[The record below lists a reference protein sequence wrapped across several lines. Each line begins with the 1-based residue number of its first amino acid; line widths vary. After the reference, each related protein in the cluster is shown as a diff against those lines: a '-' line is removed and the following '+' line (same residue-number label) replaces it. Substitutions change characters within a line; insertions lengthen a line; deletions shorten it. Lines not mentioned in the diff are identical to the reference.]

1 MSKIVIIGAG
11 AMGSAFALPCLDNNH
26 DINIVGTHL
35 ENEFI
40 DNLKKNNNL
49 HLGLN
54 VQIPKEIKL
63 FKFDKFDE
71 LLKSNVDLIVLG
83 ISSKG
88 IEWVSDQLSRIY
100 KDSRTPKL
108 LMLTKGL
115 SIHNNHYELLVD
127 KLERLLTERKITN
140 VNISAVGGPCLAA
153 GLANRV
159 HSSVVIANKDIHV
172 AKQIAD
178 MLNTNYYHT
187 SHSDDLNGVE
197 VSAAIKNIFSMAV
210 GAAKGLCSQNI
221 SNEVREKNYLNTASA
236 LVKQSI
242 YEMEIF
248 VQHLKGKKETVK
260 GLAGLGDLYVSSGG
274 GRNAKMGS
282 YIGEGLTFSEAKK
295 TKMEKVTVEGADL
308 ALEIGSKVNE
318 DFSRRDLP
326 LMLGMINAIINDK
339 KLETRTFDLST
350 GDFVMFPSSLF
361 HRTTPFSSSKKR
373 VCFAFD
379 LAPDELI
386 S

>member
-11 AMGSAFALPCLDNNH
+11 AMGTAFSLPCLDNNH

-35 ENEFI
+35 ENQFVE
-40 DNLKKNNNL
+40 NLKKNNNL
-49 HLGLN
+49 HPGLN
-54 VQIPKEIKL
+54 TEIPQEIKI
-63 FKFDKFDE
+63 FKFEKFDE

-88 IEWVSDQLSRIY
+88 IEWVSDQLGRLY
-100 KDSRTPKL
+100 KDSKIPKL

-115 SIHNNHYELLVD
+115 SVHNNQYELLVD
-127 KLERLLTERKITN
+127 KLERLLVDRGISD
-140 VNISAVGGPCLAA
+140 VDISAVGGPCLAT

-159 HSSVVIANKDIHV
+159 HSSVVIANKDLKT
-172 AKQIAD
+172 AKKIAD

-210 GAAKGLCSQNI
+210 GAAKGLCSNNI

-236 LVKQSI
+236 LIKQSVH
-242 YEMEIF
+242 EMEIF
-248 VQHLKGKKETVK
+248 VEHLKGNKETVK

-295 TKMEKVTVEGADL
+295 SKMEKITVEGADL
-308 ALEIGSKVNE
+308 AKEIAKKVNQ
-318 DFSRRDLP
+318 DFDKKTLP
-326 LMLGMINAIINDK
+326 LMLGMINAVVDDK
-339 KLETRTFDLST
+339 KLELDWESFR
-350 GDFVMFPSSLF
+350 
-361 HRTTPFSSSKKR
+361 
-373 VCFAFD
+373 
-379 LAPDELI
+379 
-386 S
+386 

>member
-40 DNLKKNNNL
+40 DDFKKNGNF
-49 HLGLN
+49 HVGLKTK
-54 VQIPKEIKL
+54 IPQEIKF
-63 FKFDKFDE
+63 FKFEKFGE
-71 LLKSNVDLIVLG
+71 LLNSKIDLIVLG

-88 IEWVSDQLSRIY
+88 IEWVADQLSKLY
-100 KDSRTPKL
+100 KSKELPQL

-115 SIHNNHYELLVD
+115 SIHKNQYELLVD
-127 KLERLLTERKITN
+127 KLKRLLSEKGISKID
-140 VNISAVGGPCLAA
+140 ISAVGGPCLAS

-159 HSSVVIANKDIHV
+159 HSSVVIANKNKQT
-172 AKQIAD
+172 AKKIAD
-178 MLNTNYYHT
+178 MLNTSYYHT
-187 SHSDDLNGVE
+187 SYSDDLNGVE

-210 GAAKGLCSQNI
+210 GAAKGLCSSNA
-221 SNEVREKNYLNTASA
+221 SNEIREKNYLNTASA
-236 LVKQSI
+236 IIKQSI
-242 YEMEIF
+242 TEMEIF
-248 VQHLKGKKETVK
+248 VEHLKGKKETVK

-308 ALEIGSKVNE
+308 AKEIAKKVNE
-318 DFSRRDLP
+318 DFDKEKLP
-326 LMLGMINAIINDK
+326 LMLSMINAIVDDK
-339 KLETRTFDLST
+339 KLELNWE
-350 GDFVMFPSSLF
+350 
-361 HRTTPFSSSKKR
+361 
-373 VCFAFD
+373 AFR
-379 LAPDELI
+379 
-386 S
+386 

>member
-11 AMGSAFALPCLDNNH
+11 AMGSAFALPCLDNKH

-35 ENEFI
+35 ENDFI
-40 DNLKKNNNL
+40 DNLKKNGNL
-49 HLGLN
+49 HPGLN
-54 VQIPKEIKL
+54 TKIPNEIKI
-63 FKFDKFDE
+63 FKFDKFNE

-88 IEWVSDQLSRIY
+88 IEWVANQLSSLYNGKHMPR
-100 KDSRTPKL
+100 L

-115 SIHNNHYELLVD
+115 SIYNNQYELLVD
-127 KLERLLTERKITN
+127 KLKRLLGERGIVK
-140 VNISAVGGPCLAA
+140 VDISAVGGPCLAA

-159 HSSVVIANKDIHV
+159 HSSVIIANNKIET
-172 AKQIAD
+172 AKEIAD

-187 SHSDDLNGVE
+187 SHSNDLNGVE

-210 GAAKGLCSQNI
+210 GAAKGLCSTNI
-221 SNEVREKNYLNTASA
+221 SSEVREKNYLNTASA
-236 LVKQSI
+236 LIKQSI

-248 VQHLKGKKETVK
+248 VEHLKGKKETVK

-282 YIGEGLTFSEAKK
+282 YIGEGLTFSEAKR

-308 ALEIGSKVNE
+308 AREIAKKVNE
-318 DFSRRDLP
+318 DFDEKKLP
-326 LMLGMINAIINDK
+326 LMLGMINAIVNDQ
-339 KLETRTFDLST
+339 KLNLNWE
-350 GDFVMFPSSLF
+350 
-361 HRTTPFSSSKKR
+361 
-373 VCFAFD
+373 AFR
-379 LAPDELI
+379 
-386 S
+386 

>member
-40 DNLKKNNNL
+40 DNLKENNNF
-49 HLGLN
+49 HPGLN
-54 VQIPKEIKL
+54 TSIPKEVKIL
-63 FKFDKFDE
+63 KFDKFHE
-71 LLKSNVDLIVLG
+71 ILNTRVDLIVLG

-88 IEWVSDQLSRIY
+88 IDWVSDQLSTIFKK
-100 KDSRTPKL
+100 KDLPKL

-115 SIHNNHYELLVD
+115 SIHKNQYELLVD
-127 KLERLLTERKITN
+127 KLERLFVEKGITKT
-140 VNISAVGGPCLAA
+140 NISAVGGPCLAA

-159 HSSVVIANKDIHV
+159 HTSVVIANKDLTI
-172 AKQIAD
+172 AKKIAD

-187 SHSDDLNGVE
+187 SYSDDLNGVE

-210 GAAKGLCSQNI
+210 GAARGLCSKNV

-236 LVKQSI
+236 LIKQSI
-242 YEMEIF
+242 FEMEIF
-248 VQHLKGKKETVK
+248 VEHLKGKKETVK

-295 TKMEKVTVEGADL
+295 KKMEKVTVEGADL
-308 ALEIGSKVNE
+308 AKEIAKKVKE
-318 DFSRRDLP
+318 DFDQKKLP
-326 LMLGMINAIINDK
+326 LMLGMINAIVDDK
-339 KLETRTFDLST
+339 KLELDWESFR
-350 GDFVMFPSSLF
+350 
-361 HRTTPFSSSKKR
+361 
-373 VCFAFD
+373 
-379 LAPDELI
+379 
-386 S
+386 

>member
-11 AMGSAFALPCLDNNH
+11 AMGSAFALPCMDNNH

-35 ENEFI
+35 ENDFI
-40 DNLKKNNNL
+40 DQLKIKNNL
-49 HLGLN
+49 HPGLN
-54 VQIPKEIKL
+54 TKIPKEIKI
-63 FKFDKFDE
+63 FKFENFNE

-88 IEWVSDQLSRIY
+88 IKWVADQLSRHY
-100 KDSRTPKL
+100 KDVKIPKL

-115 SIHNNHYELLVD
+115 SIHNNQYELLVD
-127 KLERLLTERKITN
+127 KLERLLKDRGIKH
-140 VNISAVGGPCLAA
+140 VDISAVGGPCLAA

-159 HSSVVIANKDIHV
+159 HSSVVIANKDIKT
-172 AKQIAD
+172 AKEIAD

-187 SHSDDLNGVE
+187 SHSNDLNGVE

-210 GAAKGLCSQNI
+210 GAAKGLCSKNI

-236 LVKQSI
+236 LIKQSI
-242 YEMEIF
+242 HEMEIF
-248 VQHLKGKKETVK
+248 VEHLKGKKETVK

-295 TKMEKVTVEGADL
+295 TKMEKVRLKERIL
-308 ALEIGSKVNE
+308 L
-318 DFSRRDLP
+318 
-326 LMLGMINAIINDK
+326 K
-339 KLETRTFDLST
+339 KLL
-350 GDFVMFPSSLF
+350 
-361 HRTTPFSSSKKR
+361 KK
-373 VCFAFD
+373 
-379 LAPDELI
+379 
-386 S
+386 

>member
-1 MSKIVIIGAG
+1 MSKIIIIGAG

-35 ENEFI
+35 ENDFI
-40 DNLKKNNNL
+40 DTLKKNNNL
-49 HLGLN
+49 HPGLN
-54 VQIPKEIKL
+54 VDIPKEIKI
-63 FKFDKFDE
+63 FKFEKFDE
-71 LLKSNVDLIVLG
+71 LLESNVDMIVLG

-88 IEWVSDQLSRIY
+88 IEWVADQLSRLFIG
-100 KDSRTPKL
+100 KKLPKL

-115 SIHNNHYELLVD
+115 SIYKNQYELLVD
-127 KLERLLTERKITN
+127 KLERLLAERGITN
-140 VNISAVGGPCLAA
+140 LNISAVGGPCLAA

-159 HSSVVIANKDIHV
+159 HSSVVIANKDIQT
-172 AKQIAD
+172 AKKIAD

-187 SHSDDLNGVE
+187 SHSNDLNGVE

-210 GAAKGLCSQNI
+210 GAAKGLCSHNI
-221 SNEVREKNYLNTASA
+221 SDEVREKNYLNTASA
-236 LVKQSI
+236 LIKQSI

-248 VQHLKGKKETVK
+248 VEHLKGKKETVK

-308 ALEIGSKVNE
+308 AKEIAKKVNE
-318 DFSRRDLP
+318 DFDQKKLP
-326 LMLGMINAIINDK
+326 LMLGMINAIVNDK
-339 KLETRTFDLST
+339 ELDLDWDS
-350 GDFVMFPSSLF
+350 F
-361 HRTTPFSSSKKR
+361 R
-373 VCFAFD
+373 
-379 LAPDELI
+379 
-386 S
+386 

>member
-40 DNLKKNNNL
+40 DSFKKNSNL
-49 HLGLN
+49 HPGLN
-54 VQIPKEIKL
+54 TQIPQEVKI
-63 FKFDKFDE
+63 FKFEKFDE

-88 IEWVSDQLSRIY
+88 IEWISDQLSKLY
-100 KDSRTPKL
+100 KDNKMPKL

-115 SIHNNHYELLVD
+115 SIHNNQYELLID
-127 KLERLLTERKITN
+127 KLERLLADRGITN
-140 VNISAVGGPCLAA
+140 VDISAVGGPCLAA
-153 GLANRV
+153 GLANRI
-159 HSSVVIANKDIHV
+159 HSSVVIANKNLQT
-172 AKQIAD
+172 AKKIAN

-187 SHSDDLNGVE
+187 SYSDDLIGVE

-210 GAAKGLCSQNI
+210 GAAKGLCSNNV
-221 SNEVREKNYLNTASA
+221 SNVVREKNYLNTASA
-236 LVKQSI
+236 LIKQSV

-248 VQHLKGKKETVK
+248 VEHLKGKKETVK

-295 TKMEKVTVEGADL
+295 NADQL
-308 ALEIGSKVNE
+308 SETEMKSVSG
-318 DFSRRDLP
+318 
-326 LMLGMINAIINDK
+326 GMPMPPGIK
-339 KLETRTFDLST
+339 F
-350 GDFVMFPSSLF
+350 
-361 HRTTPFSSSKKR
+361 
-373 VCFAFD
+373 
-379 LAPDELI
+379 
-386 S
+386 